1 MNLRLIKLIAG
12 PLAAFLII
20 NFTDLQPGN
29 PLVTKMAAVTVW
41 MAIWWL
47 TEVVHLAVT
56 AFVPII
62 FLPLLGIAEP
72 KDVAFQYMDQIIFL
86 FIGGFLISF
95 AIERWGLHERIA
107 LRILMMVGTKADRI
121 LLGVMLTSYIISMW
135 ISNTA
140 TVMMLISAVLAII
153 VMTDGVAHADE
164 KHKAGFSKALLIGLA
179 YSATIG
185 GMATLVGTPPNMV
198 FLRAYNEAYPD
209 ANDMTFAAWFSIG
222 FPVSILMLAA
232 CFFVLRKMFLKP
244 GQTTGLQRDYFREGY
259 QRMGAMS
266 YEQKV
271 VLTVF
276 VSTAF
281 LWFTRAD
288 IDFGA
293 YTLPGWSRLLPE
305 PKFIQ
310 DSTVGMLMALLLFL
324 IPSKNEKGNAL
335 LQWKDATK
343 LPFDIILLF
352 GSGFALAKG
361 FEVSGLSDW
370 MAGQLQFLR
379 GASPLVM
386 VLSIA
391 LIVCIISEF
400 ASNVASIQLVIPIL
414 IAFQKE
420 FDLSPLLLMIPA
432 TLAASLGF
440 MLPVATA
447 PNTIV
452 FGSKKLSVRDMSK
465 AGLIMDLTGI
475 LMISLI
481 VLLLL

>member
-1 MNLRLIKLIAG
+1 MNLRLIKLISG

-20 NFTDLQPGN
+20 TFADLQPGS
-29 PLVTKMAAVTVW
+29 PIVTKMAAVTVW

-56 AFVPII
+56 AFIPII

-107 LRILMMVGTKADRI
+107 LRILMMVGTRADRI
-121 LLGVMLTSYIISMW
+121 LLGVMVTSYIISMW

-153 VMTDGVAHADE
+153 VMTDGSQNTEAHL
-164 KHKAGFSKALLIGLA
+164 KAGLSKALLIGLA

-198 FLRAYNEAYPD
+198 FLRAYNDAYPE
-209 ANDMTFAAWFSIG
+209 ANDMTFAAWFAIG
-222 FPVSILMLAA
+222 LPISFVMLVA
-232 CFFVLRKMFLKP
+232 CFFVLRKMFLYP
-244 GQTTGLQRDYFREGY
+244 GQTTGFQRDYFQEGY
-259 QRMGAMS
+259 KRLGAMS
-266 YEQKV
+266 YEQKL

-276 VSTAF
+276 ISTAV

-288 IDFGA
+288 INFGA
-293 YTLPGWSRLLPE
+293 FTLPGWSRLLPE

-324 IPSKNEKGNAL
+324 IPSKNEKGSTL
-335 LQWKDATK
+335 LQWKDAAR

-370 MAGQLQFLR
+370 MAGQLEFLR

-386 VLSIA
+386 VFSIA

-400 ASNVASIQLVIPIL
+400 ASNVASIQLVVPIL

-420 FDLSPLLLMIPA
+420 FDLPPLMLMIPA

-452 FGSKKLSVRDMSK
+452 FGSRKLTVRDMSK
-465 AGLIMDLTGI
+465 AGLMMDLIGI
-475 LMISLI
+475 AVITIAIMIMI
-481 VLLLL
+481 